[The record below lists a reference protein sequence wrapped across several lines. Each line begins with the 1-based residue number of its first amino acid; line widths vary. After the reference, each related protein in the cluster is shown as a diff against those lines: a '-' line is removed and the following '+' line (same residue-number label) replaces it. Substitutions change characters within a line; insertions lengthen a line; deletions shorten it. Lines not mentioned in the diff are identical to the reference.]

1 MNLTEK
7 VKMTHKKFR
16 SENGQELSPAFR
28 EWVLAQDEEMKY
40 DMMDTVFVKKDTW
53 MFSRLVE
60 LFTATPESKGGL
72 PVSAVAHRY
81 L

>member
-7 VKMTHKKFR
+7 INMTHKKFR
-16 SENGQELSPAFR
+16 SENLEELSAPFQ
-28 EWVLAQDEEMKY
+28 EWVLKQDDEMKW

-60 LFTATPESKGGL
+60 LFSATPEAKGGL
-72 PVSAVAHRY
+72 PPSAIAHRY